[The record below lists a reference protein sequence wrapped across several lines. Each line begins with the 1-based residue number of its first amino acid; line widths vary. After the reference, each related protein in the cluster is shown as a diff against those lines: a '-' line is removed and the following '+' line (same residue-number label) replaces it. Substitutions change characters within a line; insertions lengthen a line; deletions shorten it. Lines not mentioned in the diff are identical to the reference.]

1 MVTRMARESGIEMPT
16 AEALV
21 RLDRNRRGKTLSNAE
36 WQSPTDPDARI
47 ARLKKTAERIWPISR
62 SMRWTSTPVQ
72 WSRPR
77 CMPPTATTPD
87 TLTNAIEHL
96 TAVDVAP
103 TPEAPAELI
112 AD

>member
-1 MVTRMARESGIEMPT
+1 MARESGIEMPT
-16 AEALV
+16 ADDLV

-36 WQSPTDPDARI
+36 CKRRTDPDADRRVEKDGRTHLAYKPEHAI
-47 ARLKKTAERIWPISR
+47 DLDTGAVVAAEVRAAD
-62 SMRWTSTPVQ
+62 Q
-72 WSRPR
+72 GE
-77 CMPPTATTPD
+77 TATTPD